1 MIRGGERIA
10 DAAAAAGA
18 QTLADAAVAPSS
30 ATSAPHPQLLPEN
43 PAYVSRTRIRFT
55 HTHTFHAH
63 TGASSC
69 RVQDAKRA
77 KCGAGGIYLSNNQLG
92 PNGQN
97 VPGKKS

>member
-1 MIRGGERIA
+1 MIRGGERIG

-43 PAYVSRTRIRFT
+43 PAYVLRT
-55 HTHTFHAH
+55 HTHVSRTHWDVKLQSARRKK
-63 TGASSC
+63 GEMRS
-69 RVQDAKRA
+69 
-77 KCGAGGIYLSNNQLG
+77 GGIYLSNDQLG

-97 VPGKKS
+97 VPGKNS

>member
-1 MIRGGERIA
+1 MIRGGGRIG

-43 PAYVSRTRIRFT
+43 PAYVSRTHWDVKLQSARRKK
-55 HTHTFHAH
+55 
-63 TGASSC
+63 GEMRS
-69 RVQDAKRA
+69 
-77 KCGAGGIYLSNNQLG
+77 GGIYLSNDQLG

-97 VPGKKS
+97 IPGKNS